1 MTDVAL
7 LIRSMIRSRN
17 QNHESNRGFPLHPSL
32 KSAFAV
38 NKKG

>member
-17 QNHESNRGFPLHPSL
+17 QNHESNCGFPLHPSL
-32 KSAFAV
+32 ISVIWV